1 MTKTRELA
9 HMLPEYADAALIYSK
24 VNRKYFT
31 GFVSSLGYLLVTK
44 RETYLFVDFR
54 YAEAARAVA
63 RNCKIVQ
70 FRKFNDSLKEIIE
83 KENLRVIMLESSAFT
98 FEMYNAMEDTFKLCR
113 ISTIKN
119 DELDKII
126 SKMRGIKTEQE
137 IELMQ
142 KAASLTEE
150 ALAETLKQVKVG
162 ACERD
167 LALFMEMYMRKHGAV
182 GVAFDLIIISGKKTS
197 MPHGVPDDKKLEY
210 GDLIT
215 MDIGADID
223 GYKSDMTRT
232 VALGAIND
240 YQAKVYDIV
249 KTAQQAA
256 LDKVKDG
263 VSCGEVDKAARDII
277 YKAGFEGCFGHATG
291 HGVGLEIHEKP
302 SLSPDNCFKLA
313 SGMVVTS
320 EPGIYL
326 DNEFGVRIED
336 MVLVTENG
344 CKNFNSF
351 TKDLII
357 LGN

>member
-9 HMLPEYADAALIYSK
+9 HMIPSYADAALIYSQN
-24 VNRKYFT
+24 NRKYFT

-44 RETYLFVDFR
+44 RDTYLFVDFR

-63 RNCKIVQ
+63 KNCKVVQ

-98 FEMYNAMEDTFKLCR
+98 FEMYNSMEDTFKLCKV
-113 ISTIKN
+113 STIKN
-119 DELDKII
+119 DELDRII
-126 SKMRGIKTEQE
+126 AKMRGIKTEQE

-142 KAASLTEE
+142 KATNLTEE
-150 ALAETLKQVKVG
+150 ALTETLKKVEVG
-162 ACERD
+162 VCERE
-167 LALFMEMYMRKHGAV
+167 LALFMEMYMRQHGAV

-215 MDIGADID
+215 LDIGADVE

-232 VALGAIND
+232 VALGAVSD

-256 LDKVKDG
+256 LDKIKSG
-263 VSCGEVDKAARDII
+263 VSCGEVDRTARDII

-291 HGVGLEIHEKP
+291 HGVGLDIHEKP
-302 SLSPDNCFKLA
+302 SLSPNNYFKLE

-336 MVLVTENG
+336 MVLVTDDG
-344 CKNFNSF
+344 YKNFNSF

>member
-9 HMLPEYADAALIYSK
+9 HMLPSYADAALIYSQA
-24 VNRKYFT
+24 NRKYFT

-44 RETYLFVDFR
+44 HDTYLFVDFR
-54 YAEAARAVA
+54 YAEAARATA
-63 RNCKIVQ
+63 KNCKVIQ
-70 FRKFNDSLKEIIE
+70 FKRFTDRLKEIIE

-98 FEMYNAMEDTFKLCR
+98 FEMYNSLEDTFKLCKV
-113 ISTIKN
+113 STIKT

-142 KAASLTEE
+142 KATNLTEE
-150 ALAETLKQVKVG
+150 ALTETLKQIKVG

-197 MPHGVPDDKKLEY
+197 MPHGVPDDKKIEY

-215 MDIGADID
+215 LDIGADIE

-232 VALGAIND
+232 VALGEVSD

-256 LDKVKDG
+256 LDEIKNG
-263 VSCGEVDKAARDII
+263 VSCGDVDKAARDII

-291 HGVGLEIHEKP
+291 HGVGLDIHEKP
-302 SLSPDNCFKLA
+302 SLSPNNCFKLE

-351 TKDLII
+351 PKDLII

>member
-9 HMLPEYADAALIYSK
+9 HMIPSYADAALIYSQN
-24 VNRKYFT
+24 NRKYFT

-44 RETYLFVDFR
+44 RDTYLFVDFR

-63 RNCKIVQ
+63 KNCKVVQ

-98 FEMYNAMEDTFKLCR
+98 FEMYNSMEDTFKLCKV
-113 ISTIKN
+113 STIKN
-119 DELDKII
+119 DELDRII
-126 SKMRGIKTEQE
+126 AKMRGIKTEQE

-142 KAASLTEE
+142 KATNLTEE
-150 ALAETLKQVKVG
+150 ALTETLKKVEVG
-162 ACERD
+162 VCERE
-167 LALFMEMYMRKHGAV
+167 LALFMEMYMRQHGAV

-215 MDIGADID
+215 LDIGADVE

-232 VALGAIND
+232 VALGAVSD

-256 LDKVKDG
+256 LDKIKSG
-263 VSCGEVDKAARDII
+263 VSCGEVDRTARDII

-291 HGVGLEIHEKP
+291 HGVGLDIHEKP
-302 SLSPDNCFKLA
+302 SLSPNNCFKLE

-320 EPGIYL
+320 EPRIYL

-336 MVLVTENG
+336 MVLVTDDG
-344 CKNFNSF
+344 YKNFNSF

>member
-9 HMLPEYADAALIYSK
+9 HMIPSYADAALIYSQN
-24 VNRKYFT
+24 NRKYFT

-44 RETYLFVDFR
+44 RDTYLFVDFR

-63 RNCKIVQ
+63 KNCKVVQ

-98 FEMYNAMEDTFKLCR
+98 FEMYNSMEDTFKLCKV
-113 ISTIKN
+113 STIKN
-119 DELDKII
+119 DELDRII
-126 SKMRGIKTEQE
+126 AKMRGIKTEQE

-142 KAASLTEE
+142 KATNLTEE
-150 ALAETLKQVKVG
+150 ALTEILKKVEVG
-162 ACERD
+162 VCERE
-167 LALFMEMYMRKHGAV
+167 LALFMEMYMRQHGAV

-215 MDIGADID
+215 LDIGADVE

-232 VALGAIND
+232 VALGAVSD
-240 YQAKVYDIV
+240 YQAKVYDVV

-256 LDKVKDG
+256 LDKIKSG
-263 VSCGEVDKAARDII
+263 VSCGEVDRTARDII

-291 HGVGLEIHEKP
+291 HGVGLDIHEKP
-302 SLSPDNCFKLA
+302 SLSPNNCFKLE

-336 MVLVTENG
+336 MVLVTDDG
-344 CKNFNSF
+344 YKNFNSF

>member
-9 HMLPEYADAALIYSK
+9 HMIPSYADAALIYSQ

-31 GFVSSLGYLLVTK
+31 GFVSSLGYLLITK
-44 RETYLFVDFR
+44 HDTYLFVDFR

-63 RNCKIVQ
+63 KNCKVIQ
-70 FRKFNDSLKEIIE
+70 FGKFTESLKEVIRS
-83 KENLRVIMLESSAFT
+83 ENLHVIMLEGSSFT
-98 FEMYNAMEDTFKLCR
+98 LNMLSSLDETFKLCGV
-113 ISTIKN
+113 STIKT

-126 SKMRGIKTEQE
+126 SRMRAIKSDEEIKM
-137 IELMQ
+137 MQ
-142 KAASLTEE
+142 RAADLTEE
-150 ALAETLKQVKVG
+150 ALKETLKRIEVG
-162 ACERD
+162 VSERD
-167 LALFMEMYMRKHGAV
+167 LALFMEMYMRKNGAK

-197 MPHGVPDDKKLEY
+197 MPHGVPDDKKIER

-215 MDIGADID
+215 LDIGADID

-232 VALGAIND
+232 VAFGEISD
-240 YQAKVYDIV
+240 YQAKVYNV
-249 KTAQQAA
+249 VRNAQQAA
-256 LDKVKDG
+256 LNKIRDG
-263 VSCGEVDKAARDII
+263 VACGEVDKAARDII
-277 YKAGFEGCFGHATG
+277 NAAGFEGCFGHATG
-291 HGVGLEIHEKP
+291 HGVGLDIHETP
-302 SLSPDNCFKLA
+302 SLSPDSSYRLA

-351 TKDLII
+351 TKDLLI
-357 LGN
+357 LGE

>member
-9 HMLPEYADAALIYSK
+9 HMIPSYADAALIYSQN
-24 VNRKYFT
+24 NRKYFT

-44 RETYLFVDFR
+44 RDTYLFVDFR

-63 RNCKIVQ
+63 KNCKVVQ

-98 FEMYNAMEDTFKLCR
+98 FEMYNSMEDTFKLCKV
-113 ISTIKN
+113 STIKN
-119 DELDKII
+119 DELDRII
-126 SKMRGIKTEQE
+126 AKMRGIKTEQE

-142 KAASLTEE
+142 KATNLTEE
-150 ALAETLKQVKVG
+150 ALTETLKKVEVG
-162 ACERD
+162 VCERE
-167 LALFMEMYMRKHGAV
+167 LALFMEMYMRQHGAV

-215 MDIGADID
+215 LDIGADVE

-232 VALGAIND
+232 VALGAVSD

-256 LDKVKDG
+256 LDKIKSG
-263 VSCGEVDKAARDII
+263 VSCGEVDRTARDII

-291 HGVGLEIHEKP
+291 HGVGLDIHEKP
-302 SLSPDNCFKLA
+302 SLSPNNCFKLE

-320 EPGIYL
+320 ETGIYL

-336 MVLVTENG
+336 MVLVTDDG
-344 CKNFNSF
+344 YKNFNSF